1 MVRFRFEILEFFYNI
16 YWLGI
21 RIDALKHLFE
31 DEALLDEPKHKIAN
45 DLTVIN
51 FNKINFYY

>member
-1 MVRFRFEILEFFYNI
+1 MVWFRFEKLKFFYNI

-31 DEALLDEPKHKIAN
+31 DEALRDEPKHKISN
-45 DLTVIN
+45 DLIVIY
-51 FNKINFYY
+51 FNKINFYN